1 MTSKDLTALQ
11 RRPAIFFDRD
21 GVLNMDTGYPH
32 LFAEMRWVDG
42 AIEAVRMANQAGYYV
57 FVVTNQSGV
66 ARGLYDEPS
75 VMALHRHMTAHF
87 AENGAVID
95 DFRYC
100 PHLPDAPVPQY
111 RRDCDCRKPAPGMIR
126 DLLAAWPVD
135 PAHAFL
141 VGDRAT
147 DLAAAQAAGIAGH
160 LYESGSLSSFIAPLL
175 KRYRIS
181 T

>member
-1 MTSKDLTALQ
+1 MTRNTPLLAPA
-11 RRPAIFFDRD
+11 RPAVFFDRD

-32 LFAEMRWVDG
+32 LFAQMRWVEG
-42 AIEAVRMANQAGYYV
+42 AMDAVRLANAAGFLV

-66 ARGLYDEPS
+66 ARGLYDEKA
-75 VMALHRHMTAHF
+75 VTDLHRQMAAAF
-87 AENGAVID
+87 AEQGAVID

-100 PHLPDAPVPQY
+100 PHLPDAPVRQY

-126 DLLAAWPVD
+126 DLLAAWLVN

-147 DLAAAQAAGIAGH
+147 DMAAAQAAGIAGY

-175 KRYRIS
+175 GRYRVPA
-181 T
+181 